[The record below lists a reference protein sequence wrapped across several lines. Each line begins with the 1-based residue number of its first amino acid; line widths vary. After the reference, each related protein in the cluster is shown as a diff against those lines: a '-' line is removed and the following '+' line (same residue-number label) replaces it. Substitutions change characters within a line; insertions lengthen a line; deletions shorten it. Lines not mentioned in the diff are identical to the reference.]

1 MISPTPKNPGW
12 PEAGWAGPAGCA
24 DALACFD
31 SLAGVEPEFMIGRW
45 RGAGLPTGHPL
56 DGVLEA
62 LGWYGKA
69 FESADRVYPL
79 LFRTGS
85 GAVIP
90 LDPRFMPVSV
100 ALWWPALAKSAPIR
114 MAFTAGRRLLRS
126 NHSAARLRAKD
137 FREKRSA
144 AMIYDRQPIVDH
156 FRRIDNDRVLGL
168 MEMRG
173 MERPYFFLLTRDQP
187 LTLEDD
193 NQPGAQ
199 GAF

>member
-1 MISPTPKNPGW
+1 MISPTPTIPEW
-12 PEAGWAGPAGCA
+12 REAGWAGPAGCA
-24 DALACFD
+24 YALACFD

-79 LFRTGS
+79 LFRSGS

-90 LDPRFMPVSV
+90 LDPSFMPVSV
-100 ALWWPALAKSAPIR
+100 ALRWPALAKSAPVR
-114 MAFTAGRRLLRS
+114 SAFAAGRRLLRS
-126 NHSAARLRAKD
+126 NHSAARLRAKE

-144 AMIYDRQPIVDH
+144 AMIYDRKPITDH
-156 FRRIDNDRVLGL
+156 FRKVDVDRVLGL
-168 MEMRG
+168 MEMPG
-173 MERPYFFLLTRDQP
+173 MNLPYFFLLTRDQP
-187 LTLEDD
+187 LKLGDD
-193 NQPGAQ
+193 NQPGA
-199 GAF
+199 